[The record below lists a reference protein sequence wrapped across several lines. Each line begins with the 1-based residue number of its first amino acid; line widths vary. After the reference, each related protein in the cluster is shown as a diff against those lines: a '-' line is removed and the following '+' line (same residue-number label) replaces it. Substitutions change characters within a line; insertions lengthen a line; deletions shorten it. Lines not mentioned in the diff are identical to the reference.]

1 MNRRPDPPLAAAVD
15 AGAIVARARDILAKE
30 AEGMAL
36 LGAALDGALAEA
48 TGLVLGRVGSGKTGR
63 LVVTGI
69 GKSGHIAAKLASTF
83 SSTGTPS
90 LYLHAAE
97 AAHGDLGMV
106 GGGDVL
112 MAISRSGDSRE
123 LYAVVDYCRAE
134 GVPVIAVT
142 MRSDSPLAR
151 RAAVVLRLPEVE
163 EVCPNNLAPTTS
175 ALITLALGHVL
186 AVLLM
191 ERRAFAEKDFAQFHP
206 GGRLGRGLATVRRY
220 IDEFGAGVPSVG
232 PDAPMAEVISA
243 VANGRKGSVVVL
255 DPADG
260 ALRGI
265 VTEGDLRRAYGSD
278 MFARTAGDIMT
289 PRPVTIDVDGL
300 IREAV
305 MLMTEKRIANIIV
318 VDGGTVVE
326 ILDTKD
332 LMERGFL

>member
-1 MNRRPDPPLAAAVD
+1 MNRHADPPGTIVD
-15 AGAIVARARDILAKE
+15 PVALVERARIILAKE

-48 TGLVLGRVGSGKTGR
+48 AGLVLGRVGGGMTGR

-83 SSTGTPS
+83 SSTGTPA

-97 AAHGDLGMV
+97 AAHGDLGMI
-106 GGGDVL
+106 GAGDVL
-112 MAISRSGDSRE
+112 LALSRSGDSRE
-123 LYAVVDYCRAE
+123 LYAVVDYCRTE

-142 MRSDSPLAR
+142 MRTGSPLAR
-151 RAAVVLRLPEVE
+151 RATVVLRLPEVE
-163 EVCPNNLAPTTS
+163 EICPNNLAPTTS
-175 ALITLALGHVL
+175 ALVTLALGHVL

-206 GGRLGRGLATVRRY
+206 GGRLGRGLATARRY
-220 IDEFGAGVPSVG
+220 IDEFGAGVPSVH
-232 PDAPMAEVISA
+232 PDTPMALVISA
-243 VANGRKGSVVVL
+243 VATGRKGSVVVL

-260 ALRGI
+260 SLHGI
-265 VTEGDLRRAYGSD
+265 VTEGDLRRAYGPD
-278 MFARTAGDIMT
+278 MFARTARDIMT
-289 PRPVTIDVDGL
+289 ARPVTIDIDAL

-305 MLMTEKRIANIIV
+305 LLMTEKRIANIVV
-318 VDGGTVVE
+318 VDGGRVVE

-332 LMERGFL
+332 LMERGYL